1 MKKRIASV
9 FLFVLSLSAS
19 FPSGP
24 KLQELLLPLVV
35 TFRDCVR
42 EAVGKARTVVMLV
55 LLQGSLP
62 LTAPSGFTELVQR
75 RHAVF
80 SQAVSMNYGS
90 IASEAM

>member
-1 MKKRIASV
+1 M
-9 FLFVLSLSAS
+9 
-19 FPSGP
+19 
-24 KLQELLLPLVV
+24 
-35 TFRDCVR
+35 R

-80 SQAVSMNYGS
+80 SQAVSMDYGL